1 MLQVQLQ
8 FYSLF
13 MAVLCGIGMGVLY
26 ELLRVGRA
34 YYQPGLVTGAV
45 ADLLFWVVGG
55 LFLGA
60 GLFAGNWGATRVYVL
75 VSLLAGLG
83 LYFLLASP
91 VVSRLLWG
99 LLSFLGWLWDL
110 LVSIADLLVWRPI
123 RWMGGLLVALF
134 MRLVA
139 LLGGVGRGSL
149 RLLEWLFRPLVRGPY
164 RFLRLHYL
172 LTKRRWKRWL
182 RHKLLGPPR

>member
-13 MAVLCGIGMGVLY
+13 MVVLCGIGMGVLY

-34 YYQPGLVTGAV
+34 YYQPGLVMGAV

-55 LFLGA
+55 LLLGA
-60 GLFAGNWGATRVYVL
+60 GLFAGNWGATRIYVL

-83 LYFLLASP
+83 LYFVLASP

-99 LLSFLGWLWDL
+99 LLRFLDWLWDL
-110 LVSIADLLVWRPI
+110 LVTLADRLVWRPI
-123 RWMGGLLVALF
+123 RWLAGLLVS
-134 MRLVA
+134 LVMQLLS
-139 LLGGVGRGSL
+139 LLGTVGRWIV
-149 RLLEWLFRPLVRGPY
+149 RLGEWLFRPLVRGPY

-182 RHKLLGPPR
+182 RHKLLGPRR

>member
-13 MAVLCGIGMGVLY
+13 MVVLCGIGMGVLY

-34 YYQPGLVTGAV
+34 YYQPGLVMGAV
-45 ADLLFWVVGG
+45 ADLLFWVLGG

-60 GLFAGNWGATRVYVL
+60 GLFVGTWGATRVYVL

-83 LYFLLASP
+83 LYFFLASP
-91 VVSRLLWG
+91 IVSRLLWN
-99 LLSFLGWLWDL
+99 LLRFLDWLWSL
-110 LVSIADLLVWRPI
+110 LVTLADRLVWRPI
-123 RWMGGLLVALF
+123 RWLGQLLLALGLE
-134 MRLVA
+134 
-139 LLGGVGRGSL
+139 LLGMVKGLSKGLL

-182 RHKLLGPPR
+182 RQKLLGPPR

>member
-13 MAVLCGIGMGVLY
+13 MVVLCGIGMGVLY

-34 YYQPGLVTGAV
+34 YYQPGLVMGAV
-45 ADLLFWVVGG
+45 ADLLFWVVGV

-60 GLFAGNWGATRVYVL
+60 GLFAGTWGSTRVYVL
-75 VSLLAGLG
+75 VSLLLGLG
-83 LYFLLASP
+83 LYYFLASP
-91 VVSRLLWG
+91 VVSGLLWN
-99 LLSFLGWLWDL
+99 LLRFLDWLWAL
-110 LVSIADLLVWRPI
+110 LVTLVDRLVWRPLCWLG
-123 RWMGGLLVALF
+123 RLLWVLGKDLWTLF
-134 MRLVA
+134 HRL
-139 LLGGVGRGSL
+139 GKGSL

-182 RHKLLGPPR
+182 RHKLLGPRP